1 MLKENMYSLE
11 DCKTYIWV
19 LTRGSLESTVLEP
32 DGSVRYSLLH
42 QFYLNGDLD
51 QLDYVLD
58 DLLGFIIVAIKQA
71 EEQ

>member
-58 DLLGFIIVAIKQA
+58 DLLGFIIEAIKQA